1 MHFSPQCSSSSTRF
15 FSARHTS
22 AHVEPSPTGT
32 RKLICSR
39 FVAQLHL
46 RFSLYPAERFPDILQ
61 AILSHR
67 DSKAASPTVFAIF
80 ASSAAS
86 ITGKGDIAVLLPT
99 LGLRAT

>member
-67 DSKAASPTVFAIF
+67 DSKAARESNSVRDFR
-80 ASSAAS
+80 
-86 ITGKGDIAVLLPT
+86 LL
-99 LGLRAT
+99 GGVDHR